1 MPTVLLIEDD
11 AESRRATAELFLR
24 EDWKTLEAGDG
35 EAGIRQALEHKPELI
50 LCDLLMPKANGF
62 QVCRSLRQLSQR
74 TKIVIVSGRDYG
86 VDRTSAIEAGADEY
100 LVKPISWESLREV
113 IDRALPPSDDG
124 ATRSGSLPD
133 FIPPA
138 TRVKFWGVRGSIPVP
153 GSSTV
158 GYGGN
163 TSCVE
168 VRADGE
174 IIILDAGSGMRELGI
189 ALEEEFGAQ
198 PIRCTLLISHTH
210 WDHIQGLPFFL
221 PAYHQKNSLRVL
233 GYEGARASLAAVL
246 AGQMETSFFPVS
258 LRDMPS
264 SISIEELKE
273 MEFTIGKVKVQA
285 RFVNHPGICVGYRL
299 TTTNGTIAYFPDNEP
314 YEVLKLSQG
323 KSDSTKRAPSR
334 PMPGA
339 SWWNFFVAPTSS
351 SSMRSTPTTNM
362 PRKSDGDMARSAA
375 RSPSPSMPRSA
386 NSSSFITIQI
396 TTTRWSRTWSRPRI
410 CSSWK
415 AADRSKWKRPGKAPR
430 SGWARRS
437 RPQPDEP
444 DASLT
449 AQSPCKADKLGR
461 DPLNARHE
469 FFVRHLV
476 VVEDVAGRVN
486 KTRNDHAAKIQH

>member
-1 MPTVLLIEDD
+1 MSTVLLIEDD
-11 AESRRATAELFLR
+11 AESRRATAELFTR
-24 EDWKTLEAGDG
+24 EDWTVLEAGDG
-35 EAGIRQALEHKPELI
+35 EAGISLALEHRPELI

-62 QVCRSLRQLSQR
+62 QVCRSLRQLLQR
-74 TKIVIVSGRDYG
+74 AKIIIVSGRDYG

-113 IDRALPPSDDG
+113 IDRVMPPSSDG
-124 ATRSGSLPD
+124 AAPSGSLPD
-133 FIPPA
+133 FMPPS

-189 ALEEEFGAQ
+189 ALEEEFGAR
-198 PIRCTLLISHTH
+198 PIRLTLLISHTH

-221 PAYHQKNSLRVL
+221 PAYHRKNSLRVL
-233 GYEGARASLAAVL
+233 GYEGARAGLAAVL

-299 TTTNGTIAYFPDNEP
+299 TTTNGSIAYFPDNEP
-314 YEVLKLSQG
+314 YEVLKLSQA
-323 KSDSTKRAPSR
+323 KSDSEARAF
-334 PMPGA
+334 A
-339 SWWNFFVAPTSS
+339 A
-351 SSMRSTPTTNM
+351 
-362 PRKSDGDMARSAA
+362 DARSKLVEFLHRTDILIIDAQYTDDEYAAKVGWGHGSLSSAVSLAVDAEVRKLFLFHHDPNHDDKMVENMVEAAHMLAMESGRPIEVEAA
-375 RSPSPSMPRSA
+375 REGAEIWLGPKVPSS
-386 NSSSFITIQI
+386 T
-396 TTTRWSRTWSRPRI
+396 
-410 CSSWK
+410 
-415 AADRSKWKRPGKAPR
+415 
-430 SGWARRS
+430 
-437 RPQPDEP
+437 
-444 DASLT
+444 
-449 AQSPCKADKLGR
+449 
-461 DPLNARHE
+461 
-469 FFVRHLV
+469 
-476 VVEDVAGRVN
+476 
-486 KTRNDHAAKIQH
+486 